1 MIARGVDPIQV
12 QSPVNQLAQI
22 EQIRSAQQT
31 NMLRQE
37 QMAALQRERE
47 QLQTLNRLYGEAY
60 NPTTGRVD
68 ETKLY
73 SGLAQGGLGSQ
84 IPGLQKAELEREKT
98 RFATSKEQ
106 SEAILKRLD
115 VKRTQLEGVTTP
127 DAYVNWAL
135 SGFDDPILGPAL
147 RADGSSP
154 EKVMERINQ
163 VAQQPNALQNLIEES
178 KLGSDEFAQL
188 VKDRAGQQIT
198 VRGQDIQAQTTRRGQ
213 DIQEGTTRRGQI
225 TVRGQDIQAGTTR
238 RGQDIQAGTTR
249 RGQDITAETTRRGQ
263 DITERRERDLTFQ
276 QNLAAARATGT
287 ELAKNKVEAQ
297 AALPKAIRTAEDAI
311 AVMDLAVGDAKIS
324 KDGKKWE
331 VPEGKRAPAPGFES
345 YVGMTLMPFARFAEG
360 SPAASYE
367 RIQKQLEGQ
376 AFLSAFESLRGGGA
390 IANAE
395 GQQATAA
402 LFRANKAQSEVEYIK
417 AIREAQYHARRAVE
431 AARKKADIGE
441 AAPAT
446 PGAPAVG
453 AGAMN
458 PATMSDDE
466 LRRQLGL

>member
-1 MIARGVDPIQV
+1 MNGLNQMIAQGVRPV
-12 QSPVNQLAQI
+12 QIESPVNQMAQF

-115 VKRTQLEGVTTP
+115 VKRTQLDGVSTA

-135 SGFDDPILGPAL
+135 SSFDDPLLGPTL
-147 RADGSSP
+147 REIGSTP

-163 VAQQPNALQNLIEES
+163 AAQQPNALQNLIEES
-178 KLGSDEFAQL
+178 KLGSDKFAQL
-188 VKDRAGQQIT
+188 VKDRAGQLIT
-198 VRGQDIQAQTTRRGQ
+198 VRGQNKQA
-213 DIQEGTTRRGQI
+213 E
-225 TVRGQDIQAGTTR
+225 TTR
-238 RGQDIQAGTTR
+238 RGQDIQAKTSR
-249 RGQDITAETTRRGQ
+249 RAQDIT
-263 DITERRERDLTFQ
+263 DRRERDLTLAENQ
-276 QNLAAARATGT
+276 AAAKARAKK
-287 ELAKNKVEAQ
+287 LAENKVEAER
-297 AALPKAIRTAEDAI
+297 ALPGAIATAEQTLTLIDEMI
-311 AVMDLAVGDAKIS
+311 GDARVS

-331 VPEGKRAPAPGFES
+331 VPKGGRDPAEGFTD
-345 YVGMTLMPFARFAEG
+345 YVGLGFPGERFLEG
-360 SPAASYE
+360 SDAASYE
-367 RIQKQLEGQ
+367 RRQLQIEGKT
-376 AFLSAFESLRGGGA
+376 FLEAFESLRGGGA
-390 IANAE
+390 ITEVEGAK
-395 GQQATAA
+395 GQQAIS
-402 LFRANKAQSEVEYIK
+402 RMNKAQSEVEYVK
-417 AIREAQYHARRAVE
+417 
-431 AARKKADIGE
+431 AARELQEVVRKGVERARTKAGV
-441 AAPAT
+441 AAGGG
-446 PGAPAVG
+446 GA
-453 AGAMN
+453 AGGGSN
-458 PATMSDDE
+458 PRSLSDDE